1 MKSRKDRK
9 YSNVMVCEKMK
20 CLIVL
25 VGPTGVGKTDL
36 SIALAKH
43 LGSPIISSDSR
54 QFYKE
59 LAIGTAPPTQQQLA
73 EVPHYFI
80 GSRSIT
86 EDYTSGRFELDA
98 IPLITELFQTHKR
111 LLMVGGS
118 GLYIDAVC
126 TGIDAIPEAN
136 GNLRAELMQQ
146 LKSEGLQA
154 LQQKLQQ
161 LDVASYNQIDI
172 NNPQRVM
179 RALEVCITSGER
191 YSDLK
196 LLKAKKRDF
205 NVVRVGLNRDREELY
220 QRINLRVD
228 KMMEDGLLQE
238 VQALYPQRNLNALR
252 TVGYK
257 ELFGYLDGTTT
268 LEEAVGLIKRNSR
281 HYAKRQLTWFTR
293 YNDVRWFHPDDIA
306 GITTTVDSLTC
317 IL

>member
-1 MKSRKDRK
+1 MKSRRDRK

-80 GSRSIT
+80 GSRSII

-179 RALEVCITSGER
+179 RALEVCIASGER

-205 NVVRVGLNRDREELY
+205 NVVRIGLNRDREELY

-238 VQALYPQRNLNALR
+238 VQALYPQRNLNALK

-257 ELFGYLDGTTT
+257 ELFGYLDGATT